1 MWKFLVKQQKIE
13 ILEREVIADQ
23 QISFV
28 SLKFIFDGDWKKF
41 HKVVQFTQCDET
53 YNRVLGTDGISCL
66 LPSELHSGAVR
77 MSVFGYDSENIN
89 GLRATTVPVTLNV
102 RPSGF
107 VSDGAEEIP
116 PTPDL
121 YTQLLQ
127 KLEEK
132 ASSLQ
137 NGVDGKD
144 GENGFSPTI
153 TTEMSVNGY
162 TFTVTDIN
170 HTETITVTNGKNG
183 ADGNNGVNGLSA
195 YEIAK
200 NNGFEGTLT
209 QWLTSLKGDK
219 GDTGKQGVKGD
230 KGEKGDTGEQG
241 IQGEKGSTGATGK
254 TGASGKSAY
263 EIWLSA
269 GNSGTETDFLNSLK
283 GEKGDTGKQGIQGDK
298 GDKGAT
304 GAKGSK
310 GDTGADG
317 KSAYDVWISQGNSGT
332 EADFLNS
339 LKGEKGDK
347 GDTGSASVDTEKIEE
362 KLAELTNKD
371 TLWGNFNPVGRAEFP
386 NACLTYYVP
395 TGQKR
400 TFAVIPRIA
409 DIENNALNNS
419 PAGMFVLDLTERVE
433 NLENSSHAHNNKE
446 FLDRIE
452 TTLNSR
458 ISVLSASLTAVDE
471 EQWRHINGL
480 EEVSHTH
487 ENMDYLDSL
496 IPTISSMSAKLFAIE
511 DEHGKKIETLTETS
525 HTHENMD
532 YLDNLIPTISS
543 MSSRILAIESE
554 HGKRIERLETSL
566 EDVKTILADVVEVTE

>member
-13 ILEREVIADQ
+13 IIEREVIADQ

-28 SLKFIFDGDWKKF
+28 NLKFIFDGDWKKF

-53 YNRVLGTDGISCL
+53 YNRVLGTDGVSCL
-66 LPSELHSGAVR
+66 LPSELHAGAVR
-77 MSVFGYDSENIN
+77 MSVFGYDAENIN

-107 VSDGAEEIP
+107 VGDGSEEIP

-121 YTQLLQ
+121 YTQLLH

-144 GENGFSPTI
+144 G
-153 TTEMSVNGY
+153 
-162 TFTVTDIN
+162 
-170 HTETITVTNGKNG
+170 
-183 ADGNNGVNGLSA
+183 LSA
-195 YEIAK
+195 YEIAQ

-209 QWLTSLKGDK
+209 QWLESLKGDK

-230 KGEKGDTGEQG
+230 KGD
-241 IQGEKGSTGATGK
+241 
-254 TGASGKSAY
+254 
-263 EIWLSA
+263 
-269 GNSGTETDFLNSLK
+269 
-283 GEKGDTGKQGIQGDK
+283 KGDTGKQGIQGEK

-304 GAKGSK
+304 GEKGIK

-317 KSAYDVWISQGNSGT
+317 KSAYDVWLSHGNSGT
-332 EADFLNS
+332 ETDFLNS

-362 KLAELTNKD
+362 QLAELTNRD
-371 TLWGNFNPVGRAEFP
+371 TWWGNFNPVGRAEYP
-386 NACLTYYVP
+386 NACDTYYVP

-409 DIENNALNNS
+409 DLENNALINS
-419 PAGMFVLDLTERVE
+419 PVGLFVPDLSEQVN
-433 NLENSSHAHNNKE
+433 NLESTAHTHDNKE
-446 FLDRIE
+446 FLDNIE
-452 TTLNSR
+452 TTLISR
-458 ISVLSASLTAVDE
+458 ISVLSSSLTAVDE
-471 EQWRHINGL
+471 EQWRHIKSL
-480 EEVSHTH
+480 EETSHTH
-487 ENMDYLDSL
+487 ENMEYLDEL
-496 IPTISSMSAKLFAIE
+496 IPTISSMSSKLSAVE
-511 DEHGKKIETLTETS
+511 TEHGKKIETLTEKS
-525 HTHENMD
+525 HTHENMK

-543 MSSRILAIESE
+543 MSSKLSAVENE
-554 HGKRIERLETSL
+554 HGKRIATLETSL
-566 EDVKTILADVVEVTE
+566 ENIQTILSDIVEVTE

>member
-28 SLKFIFDGDWKKF
+28 SLKFVFDGDWKKF

-53 YNRVLGTDGISCL
+53 YNRVLGTDGMSCL
-66 LPSELHSGAVR
+66 LPSELHAGTVR
-77 MSVFGYDSENIN
+77 MSVFGYDAKNTN

-107 VSDGAEEIP
+107 VGDGMEEIP

-144 GENGFSPTI
+144 GENG
-153 TTEMSVNGY
+153 
-162 TFTVTDIN
+162 
-170 HTETITVTNGKNG
+170 
-183 ADGNNGVNGLSA
+183 LSA
-195 YEIAK
+195 YEIAQ
-200 NNGFEGTLT
+200 NNGFEGTQT
-209 QWLTSLKGDK
+209 QWLASLKGDR

-230 KGEKGDTGEQG
+230 KGDKGDTGEQG

-283 GEKGDTGKQGIQGDK
+283 GEKGDTGKQGIQGEK
-298 GDKGAT
+298 GEKGAT
-304 GAKGSK
+304 GSKGSK

-433 NLENSSHAHNNKE
+433 NLENSSHTHNNKE

-471 EQWRHINGL
+471 EQWRHINSL

-487 ENMDYLDSL
+487 ENMDYLNNL
-496 IPTISSMSAKLFAIE
+496 IPTISSMSSKLFAIE
-511 DEHGKKIETLTETS
+511 DEHGKKIETLTEIS